1 MHFNFYIS
9 RNVLNTMLSIG
20 LKYYFQSQNTILY
33 RFHPQLP
40 RWLPVLERR
49 RSPWSSWTN
58 ETSGETPTGRAWW
71 YSSSSNRR
79 FLYLAVLFLSTQKE
93 LGSRTQ
99 TQVYRPIQEW
109 KTHPGPCSAS
119 YRSVSPELSSWNQ
132 VEKPSVWMEWYW
144 VRHLQSDCQNCGCL
158 NSEIRDKIPWKAWR
172 GCWKLLSD
180 YLRLWLKVAA

>member
-1 MHFNFYIS
+1 MPGKVSFYWMYVSKLIGICCEQVNLLNKIVLCTLIS
-9 RNVLNTMLSIG
+9 TSAGMSWILCCG
-20 LKYYFQSQNTILY
+20 LKYYFQSQNTVLY

-99 TQVYRPIQEW
+99 TQVYRPVQEW
-109 KTHPGPCSAS
+109 KTHPWPCSAS

-132 VEKPSVWMEWYW
+132 VEKCSVWMEWYW
-144 VRHLQSDCQNCGCL
+144 VRHL
-158 NSEIRDKIPWKAWR
+158 
-172 GCWKLLSD
+172 
-180 YLRLWLKVAA
+180 

>member
-99 TQVYRPIQEW
+99 TQVYRPVQEW
-109 KTHPGPCSAS
+109 KTHPWPCSAS

-132 VEKPSVWMEWYW
+132 VEKRSVWMEWYW
-144 VRHLQSDCQNCGCL
+144 VRHL
-158 NSEIRDKIPWKAWR
+158 
-172 GCWKLLSD
+172 
-180 YLRLWLKVAA
+180 